1 MQESALLVGSTN
13 GSYPAAMSCLGD
25 LQLEV
30 TETELG
36 ADAIALLQSR
46 DRAVIIVDL
55 PLPDLSAAALVS
67 RVKRHSPA
75 TSVILLAGGPEGP
88 QLEDV
93 VPAGADEYVSRPADR
108 GRLMIALARAL
119 HRRRIVQQAGRNRPL
134 EVSGSTGQIVVEIV
148 EALCRCLEAKDFLSD
163 GHARTVGKLAARIAM
178 QHGLAEEDVRRVHV
192 AGVLH
197 DLGKV
202 AVDQLIL
209 ERPRRLTSAEWREVR
224 VHPVRGAE
232 ILLSIEPLRDVARYV
247 RHHHER
253 HDGSGY
259 PDGLR
264 GSQIPLPSRII
275 AVADAYDAM
284 VRPRPYRA
292 ADGPVYAANEFRRH
306 AGTQWDAE
314 VVEALFACVPELQF
328 ARAS

>member
-13 GSYPAAMSCLGD
+13 GSYPVAVSCLGD
-25 LQLEV
+25 FQLGVVEA
-30 TETELG
+30 ELG
-36 ADAIALLQSR
+36 ADALALVQSR
-46 DRAVIIVDL
+46 ERAVVVADL
-55 PLPDLSAAALVS
+55 PLPDMAASTLVS

-75 TSVILLAGGPEGP
+75 TSVILLAGGPQGP
-88 QLEDV
+88 ELGEIV
-93 VPAGADEYVSRPADR
+93 SIGADEYVSRPADR
-108 GRLMIALARAL
+108 GRLMIATARAL
-119 HRRRIVQQAGRNRPL
+119 HRRRTVLQAGRNRLL
-134 EVSGSTGQIVVEIV
+134 EVLNASDRIVGETV

-163 GHARTVGKLAARIAM
+163 GHARTVGDLAGRVAV
-178 QHGLAEEDVRRVHV
+178 QHGLGEEEARRVHV

-209 ERPRRLTSAEWREVR
+209 ERPRGLTAAEWREVR
-224 VHPVRGAE
+224 IHPIRGAE
-232 ILLSIEPLRDVARYV
+232 ILGSIEPLRDVARYV

-264 GSQIPLPSRII
+264 GAQIPLASRII

-284 VRPRPYRA
+284 VRPRPYRST
-292 ADGPVYAANEFRRH
+292 DGLGYAAREFLRH
-306 AGTQWDAE
+306 AGTQWDGE
-314 VVEALFACVPELQF
+314 VVDSLFACVPELQL
-328 ARAS
+328 ARAG

>member
-13 GSYPAAMSCLGD
+13 GSYPVVMSCLGD

-30 TETELG
+30 AESERG
-36 ADAIALLQSR
+36 AGALALVQSR
-46 DRAVIIVDL
+46 DRAIVVADL
-55 PLPDLSAAALVS
+55 PLPDLSASALVS

-75 TSVILLAGGPEGP
+75 TSVILLAGGPKGP
-88 QLEDV
+88 ELGEV
-93 VPAGADEYVSRPADR
+93 VSAGADEYVSRPPDR

-119 HRRRIVQQAGRNRPL
+119 HRRRMVLQAGRNRLL
-134 EVSGSTGQIVVEIV
+134 EVLDSHDRIIEEIV

-163 GHARTVGKLAARIAM
+163 GHARTVGSLAGRIAVE
-178 QHGLAEEDVRRVHV
+178 HGLAEGDARRVRV

-209 ERPRRLTSAEWREVR
+209 ERPRGLTAAEWREVR

-232 ILLSIEPLRDVARYV
+232 ILGSIEPLRDVARYV

-284 VRPRPYRA
+284 VRPRPYRLV
-292 ADGPVYAANEFRRH
+292 DGPAYAAKEFRTH
-306 AGTQWDAE
+306 AGTQWDPE
-314 VVEALFACVPELQF
+314 VVDSLFACVPELQL